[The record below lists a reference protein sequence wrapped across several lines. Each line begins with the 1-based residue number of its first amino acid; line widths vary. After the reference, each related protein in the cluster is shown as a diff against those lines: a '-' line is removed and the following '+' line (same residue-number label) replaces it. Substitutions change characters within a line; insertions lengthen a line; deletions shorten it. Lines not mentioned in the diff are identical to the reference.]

1 MIDRTW
7 GIEIVQEIINRIFQI
22 YKMPEDSKLISDIDS
37 LGEVKNMLE
46 TKAKEWE
53 KEVLEKGI
61 EKGINKGINRG
72 IEQVALNMIK
82 HGESDKKITLYTGLS
97 IEQITEI
104 RKKSNEKTGK

>member
-1 MIDRTW
+1 
-7 GIEIVQEIINRIFQI
+7 
-22 YKMPEDSKLISDIDS
+22 
-37 LGEVKNMLE
+37 MLE

-61 EKGINKGINRG
+61 EKGINKGINKG

-82 HGESDKKITLYTGLS
+82 HGESDKKIALYTGLS